1 MKKRWRIAAAAAL
14 LALVCWCGW
23 YSRPVGVETLFPDL
37 EPDMAD
43 VLLIQFDGRN
53 HNSRSL
59 RFSAGTPE
67 FDTFWGQVQSLRF
80 RRSPLSPLVQ
90 VLPFLENA
98 FNTSKT
104 LEDGDI
110 SNLFIGFAQDNGQ
123 EVWRS
128 EELSFVVDAGNTEA
142 HPHGLPRRLLLKTTK
157 EPGQNLANPLW
168 NRPPIKSV
176 L

>member
-90 VLPFLENA
+90 VMPFLENA

-128 EELSFVVDAGNTEA
+128 EELSFVVDAWHYEDHTHGVSLPLMMKNSKETGQELA
-142 HPHGLPRRLLLKTTK
+142 HTLWEQT
-157 EPGQNLANPLW
+157 AN
-168 NRPPIKSV
+168 
-176 L
+176 